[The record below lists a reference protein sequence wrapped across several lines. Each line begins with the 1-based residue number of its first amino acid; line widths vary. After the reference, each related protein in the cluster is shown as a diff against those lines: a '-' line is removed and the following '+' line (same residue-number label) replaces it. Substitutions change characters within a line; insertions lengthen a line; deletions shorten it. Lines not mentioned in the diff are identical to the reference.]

1 MISRQTHL
9 AEEYIV
15 ELDDLRTEAEHLN
28 WFLEFY
34 KHPHSTELAKI
45 LDRFIDSDSAAY
57 RHVDPQA
64 AIPIT
69 RIQARQERAE
79 KIKDLILDPHSRKKW
94 IDNRIGFLIKALQDM
109 DESPR
114 DRRFRL
120 KPSLSELEERTT
132 NAAD

>member
-57 RHVDPQA
+57 RKSMSTP
-64 AIPIT
+64 IPG
-69 RIQARQERAE
+69 
-79 KIKDLILDPHSRKKW
+79 H
-94 IDNRIGFLIKALQDM
+94 
-109 DESPR
+109 
-114 DRRFRL
+114 L
-120 KPSLSELEERTT
+120 KSMIIRETSFISE
-132 NAAD
+132 